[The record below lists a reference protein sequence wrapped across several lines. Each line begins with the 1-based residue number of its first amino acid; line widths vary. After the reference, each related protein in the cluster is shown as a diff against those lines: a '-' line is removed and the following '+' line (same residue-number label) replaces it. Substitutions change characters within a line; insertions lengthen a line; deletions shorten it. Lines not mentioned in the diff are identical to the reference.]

1 MQRRL
6 DIETK
11 KKYVALRRA
20 FKSPVIGVTG
30 NVGKTTT
37 IGMIRSVLEKEGKV
51 LKHHHGHGNWLNNQH
66 TLEKLSPDYSHAIF
80 EFDFY
85 RNNDFAEILRI
96 IKPNIGIVTNIG
108 DAHLAYIG
116 GMVDI
121 ALKKSEVVKYLARD
135 GIAVLNKDDEL
146 SSSLS
151 KHISTKNI
159 VMFGLSKTAEYY
171 ASNIEHMGPKG
182 TKFILN
188 DKYHVTIPV
197 HSISDVYNFLAATA
211 TLVSLDFSI
220 ESIVDTFQTNFELP
234 LGRGKLYRLN
244 GFYVIDES
252 YEATP
257 RSVAKAARTLVG
269 FNSYADRL
277 IYIIGDMIE
286 SGPNVEEQHL
296 NMGYFLS
303 ALPIDC
309 FITVGN
315 YAEYIGRG
323 ISLIRSK
330 DKIVVTCNSIDEIL
344 NTLDEVLTGRDV
356 ITVQGVGQVAL
367 RRLLTYLTKR
377 S

>member
-1 MQRRL
+1 
-6 DIETK
+6 
-11 KKYVALRRA
+11 
-20 FKSPVIGVTG
+20 
-30 NVGKTTT
+30 
-37 IGMIRSVLEKEGKV
+37 
-51 LKHHHGHGNWLNNQH
+51 
-66 TLEKLSPDYSHAIF
+66 
-80 EFDFY
+80 
-85 RNNDFAEILRI
+85 
-96 IKPNIGIVTNIG
+96 
-108 DAHLAYIG
+108 
-116 GMVDI
+116 
-121 ALKKSEVVKYLARD
+121 
-135 GIAVLNKDDEL
+135 
-146 SSSLS
+146 
-151 KHISTKNI
+151 
-159 VMFGLSKTAEYY
+159 MFGLSKTAEYH
-171 ASNIEHMGPKG
+171 ASNIEHMGPMG

-188 DKYHVTIPV
+188 EKYHVTIPV

-211 TLVSLDFSI
+211 ALVSLDFSV
-220 ESIVDTFQTNFELP
+220 ESIVETFQTNYELP
-234 LGRGKLYRLN
+234 QGRGKLYRLN

-269 FNSYADRL
+269 FKTYADRL

-315 YAEYIGRG
+315 YGEYIGRG

-330 DKIVVTCNSIDEIL
+330 DKIVVTSNSIDEIL
-344 NTLDEVLTGRDV
+344 NSLDEILTSRAV

-367 RRLLTYLTKR
+367 RRILSYLTKR